1 MGVAANQMAERLKEK
16 KAEQNFRSRLA
27 ERTGFVRG
35 AGLPAHEKRIPS
47 AEFLDNVKICPE
59 APGRFLYVR
68 YSQEYVWMFC
78 GYSVM

>member
-16 KAEQNFRSRLA
+16 KAEQSFRSRLA

-59 APGRFLYVR
+59 APGRFLYV
-68 YSQEYVWMFC
+68 
-78 GYSVM
+78 